1 MPIMKKGSKSKWTTI
16 DNHCFFDKELR
27 YKDIGLLCNMLALP
41 DDWKFNVRGLASLH
55 EDGVESVSNCLNRL
69 IEKGYV
75 YREQPNSSKG
85 FKDIVYWVYEKPKDN
100 PYFVNGNPQ
109 SEKPITV
116 KEADKSPCTEN
127 PYTGKSDLFSTK
139 KFSDIL

>member
-85 FKDIVYWVYEKPKDN
+85 FKDIVYWVYEKPEDN
-100 PYFVNGNPQ
+100 PFYDPER
-109 SEKPITV
+109 S
-116 KEADKSPCTEN
+116 DSPCTEN
-127 PYTGKSDLFSTK
+127 PYTGNPDTERRIRKNATY
-139 KFSDIL
+139 